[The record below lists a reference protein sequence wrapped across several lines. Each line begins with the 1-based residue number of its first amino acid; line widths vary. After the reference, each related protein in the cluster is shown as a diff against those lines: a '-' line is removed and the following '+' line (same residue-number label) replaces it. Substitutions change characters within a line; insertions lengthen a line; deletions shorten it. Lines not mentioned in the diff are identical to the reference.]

1 MAAIIT
7 ALFFL
12 LTMFI
17 GHEQPF
23 NYKRGK
29 LKTFGAWL
37 LVVLSLADMTL
48 AVCIALKVQ
57 STYNE
62 IDYTFEFFKRYALS
76 SILMFGWAVYI
87 FKSGPLRL
95 KKWKRIVKSI
105 LYFLS
110 SFMLLG
116 SSSSDP
122 IAEVVAMVLTFV
134 LFFTILLIDVQKKQ
148 EATRK

>member
-17 GHEQPF
+17 GHEKPL

-37 LVVLSLADMTL
+37 LVVLSLTDMAL

-62 IDYTFEFFKRYALS
+62 IDYTFEFFKRYVLS

-95 KKWKRIVKSI
+95 KK
-105 LYFLS
+105 
-110 SFMLLG
+110 
-116 SSSSDP
+116 
-122 IAEVVAMVLTFV
+122 
-134 LFFTILLIDVQKKQ
+134 
-148 EATRK
+148 